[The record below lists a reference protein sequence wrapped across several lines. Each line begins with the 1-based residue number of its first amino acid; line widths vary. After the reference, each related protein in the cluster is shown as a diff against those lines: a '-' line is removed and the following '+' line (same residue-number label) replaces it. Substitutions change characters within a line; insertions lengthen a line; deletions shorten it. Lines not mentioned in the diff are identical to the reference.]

1 MVLQQRT
8 APPIPTRPSTEV
20 IKQLLNKKPNPPPPL
35 PPKPNKLKKL
45 KLLLKQLNI

>member
-1 MVLQQRT
+1 MTLAKQT
-8 APPIPTRPSTEV
+8 PPPIPPRPSTEV
-20 IKQLLNKKPNPPPPL
+20 IKQLLNKKPNPPV